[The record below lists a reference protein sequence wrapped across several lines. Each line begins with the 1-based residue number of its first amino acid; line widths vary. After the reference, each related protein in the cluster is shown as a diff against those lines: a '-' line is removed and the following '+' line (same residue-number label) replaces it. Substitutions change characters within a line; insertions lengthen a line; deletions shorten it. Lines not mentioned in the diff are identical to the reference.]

1 MKNKKYR
8 ICTVCVMD
16 TSEPAIQFDE
26 KGQCNHC
33 RNYAKKVKEIIPA
46 SEKSKKEKL
55 KIIIEKVKKKGQ
67 GNKYDSILGVSGGVD
82 STYAALLAKEF
93 GLNTL
98 LFHVD
103 NGWDSELAVDNI
115 ENLVNKTG
123 FDYIA
128 NVLDWE
134 EFRDLQLSYLKASV
148 LDFEVPS
155 DHAIY
160 STTYKFANKHG
171 IKTIITGLNT
181 TTEGIMPNTWHYAN
195 KGTDSVNI
203 KAIQKKFGSKK
214 LKTFPLMSYEEYFYY
229 SKVKKIEAVNILDYV
244 PYNKGLVKK
253 KIQDETG
260 WRDYGGKHY
269 ESIITRFYQ
278 GYILPKKFGID
289 KRRAHLSTLIAAG
302 QISRED
308 ALEELKSPA
317 IDANILKKDFEYV
330 PKKLGITGDEFNRL
344 IALPISHH
352 EDYPTDNYK
361 RGNVSRIKEKI
372 RRLTRTK

>member
-1 MKNKKYR
+1 MEKRKYQ
-8 ICTVCVMD
+8 ICKVCVMD
-16 TSEPAIQFDE
+16 TTEPAIWFDE
-26 KGQCNHC
+26 NGQCNHC
-33 RNYAKKVKEIIPA
+33 KGYIKQMQENLPLTEADKKKELEIIINKVKEKGV
-46 SEKSKKEKL
+46 KSK
-55 KIIIEKVKKKGQ
+55 
-67 GNKYDSILGVSGGVD
+67 YDVIMGVSGGVD

-93 GLNTL
+93 GFRAL

-103 NGWDSELAVDNI
+103 NGWNSELAVANV

-123 FDYIA
+123 FDYIT

-160 STTYKFANKHG
+160 ATTYKYANKHG
-171 IKTIITGLNT
+171 IKTVITGLNT

-229 SKVKKIEAVNILDYV
+229 IKVRKIESVNILDYV
-244 PYNKGLVKK
+244 PYNKEIIKK
-253 KIQDETG
+253 RIEEEIG

-278 GYILPKKFGID
+278 GYILPIKFGID

-302 QISRED
+302 QIKREE
-308 ALEELKSPA
+308 ALAELEKPMLEE
-317 IDANILKKDFEYV
+317 DILRSDMEYV
-330 PKKLGITGDEFNRL
+330 PKKLGITQKQFDEL
-344 IALPISHH
+344 LALPAKKH
-352 EDYPTDNYK
+352 EDYSTDKYK
-361 RGNVSRIKEKI
+361 RGNIYKIKKVF
-372 RRLTRTK
+372 KSFYK